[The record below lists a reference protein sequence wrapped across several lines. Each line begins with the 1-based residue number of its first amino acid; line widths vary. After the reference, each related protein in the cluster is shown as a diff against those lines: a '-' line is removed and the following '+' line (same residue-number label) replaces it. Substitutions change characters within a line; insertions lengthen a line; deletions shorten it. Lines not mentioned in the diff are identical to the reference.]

1 MKIISDIF
9 VHQIQQQEKYSH
21 LKINARELDL
31 IFISEWSRYI
41 SRHKEHD
48 LLFPVLLERTEEGGL
63 LLRSLEPS
71 MTKLG
76 RCVDKLQVDLL
87 QGPLLGVGQQRLPE
101 GQHPLLRANTAAFDQ
116 DEILLDLAVVREAT
130 HGVDGLVREI
140 IVSAGVVLDQL
151 QNDWLEIRFCMK
163 ERRM

>member
-1 MKIISDIF
+1 
-9 VHQIQQQEKYSH
+9 
-21 LKINARELDL
+21 
-31 IFISEWSRYI
+31 
-41 SRHKEHD
+41 
-48 LLFPVLLERTEEGGL
+48 
-63 LLRSLEPS
+63 

-87 QGPLLGVGQQRLPE
+87 QGPLLGMGQQGLPK

-130 HGVDGLVREI
+130 HGVDRLVREI
-140 IVSAGVVLDQL
+140 VVSAGVVLDQL